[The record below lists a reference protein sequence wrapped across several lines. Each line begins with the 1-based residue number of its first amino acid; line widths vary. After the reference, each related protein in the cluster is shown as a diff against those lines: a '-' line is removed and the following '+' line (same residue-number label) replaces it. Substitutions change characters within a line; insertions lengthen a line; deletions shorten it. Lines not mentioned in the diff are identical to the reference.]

1 MQTRIRVSI
10 VTVLSIAVA
19 LFGVSP
25 VLAAKKFSTTKEVKS
40 LSEHEQ
46 MKLALSAAPVHITKD
61 AAVMVYGEDGK
72 LKEAR
77 PGTNG
82 FTCVPSVMNLPIPD
96 PMCMD
101 AAVKQ
106 WLDDVGSGASKPSN
120 TVPGIAYM
128 ARGGSHWEKHGEI
141 LMKEEAGAKVAK
153 EPPHWMVMWPFD
165 SKTSMLPNKPNPSG
179 VYIMFDGTPYA
190 HLMIHQDPKKMK

>member
-1 MQTRIRVSI
+1 MSRPK
-10 VTVLSIAVA
+10 VLLLSVVLA
-19 LFGVSP
+19 LALP
-25 VLAAKKFSTTKEVKS
+25 VLGLEATAKKLGIPNDVIAMSDR
-40 LSEHEQ
+40 EQ
-46 MKLALSAAPVHITKD
+46 MKLALSAAPAQIAKD
-61 AAVMVYGEDGK
+61 AAVMVYGNDGK

-82 FTCVPSVMNLPIPD
+82 YTCIPTVMNLPIPD

-106 WLDDVGSGASKPSN
+106 WLDDMMQNAPKPSN

-128 ARGGSHWEKHGEI
+128 AAGGSHWEQKGEVV
-141 LMKEEAGAKVAK
+141 MKGGEPGAKVAK
-153 EPPHWMVMWPFD
+153 EPPHWMLMWPFD
-165 SKTSMLPNKPNPSG
+165 SKTSMLPTKPNPSG

>member
-1 MQTRIRVSI
+1 MQTRIGFSIVAI
-10 VTVLSIAVA
+10 VTVAVGLS
-19 LFGVSP
+19 GVSS
-25 VLAAKKFSTTKEVKS
+25 VLAATRSSTVKDVKS
-40 LSEHEQ
+40 LTEHDQ
-46 MKLALSAAPVHITKD
+46 MMLALSAPPARITKD
-61 AAVMVYGEDGK
+61 AAVMVYDEGGK
-72 LKEAR
+72 FKEVR

-101 AAVKQ
+101 AAAKQ
-106 WLDDVGSGASKPSN
+106 WLDDVGSGAPKPSN

-128 ARGGSHWEKHGEI
+128 ARGGSHREMQGEI
-141 LMKEEAGAKVAK
+141 LTKEEAGAKVAK

-179 VYIMFDGTPYA
+179 VYLVFDGTPYA
-190 HLMIHQDPKKMK
+190 HLMVYQDPKKMK

>member
-1 MQTRIRVSI
+1 MQTRIGLGI
-10 VTVLSIAVA
+10 VTVLSIAVG
-19 LFGVSP
+19 LSGVSS
-25 VLAAKKFSTTKEVKS
+25 VLAAKKSSTVKDVKS
-40 LSEHEQ
+40 LSEPAQ
-46 MKLALSAAPVHITKD
+46 MTLALSAAPAHISKE
-61 AAVMVYGEDGK
+61 AAVMVYGEGGK
-72 LKEAR
+72 LKEVR
-77 PGTNG
+77 SGTNG
-82 FTCVPSVMNLPIPD
+82 FICVPSVMNLPIPD

-101 AAVKQ
+101 AAAKQ
-106 WLDDVGSGASKPSN
+106 WLDDVGSGAPKPSN

-128 ARGGSHWEKHGEI
+128 ARGGSHWETNGEI
-141 LMKEEAGAKVAK
+141 LMREEAGAKVAK